1 MSPLPVRSANRG
13 KQGYGVEVSG
23 GSRSI
28 YGGRRDFGPMSKL
41 EQSVAE
47 TDSGSEETMIYEPV
61 KGKGKQRVYSPP
73 PQVERP
79 RGILR
84 TTEVMVSR

>member
-1 MSPLPVRSANRG
+1 MSR
-13 KQGYGVEVSG
+13 
-23 GSRSI
+23 
-28 YGGRRDFGPMSKL
+28 L

-47 TDSGSEETMIYEPV
+47 TDDSGSEETMFSEPM
-61 KGKGKQRVYSPP
+61 KGKGKHRSHMPP

>member
-1 MSPLPVRSANRG
+1 MSPLPTRSLLRG
-13 KQGYGVEVSG
+13 KQGYGVEVRG
-23 GSRSI
+23 GSRSV
-28 YGGRRDFGPMSKL
+28 YDSRRDFGPMSKL

-47 TDSGSEETMIYEPV
+47 SDTGSEEVMFFEPI
-61 KGKGKQRVYSPP
+61 KGKGKQRMHMPP